1 MIDLRMGR
9 GKDGLIRV
17 YSEMRGTTDVLLDEL
32 VAGCT
37 DVLLRIADDLPT
49 QDQLHEELARVMV
62 AEITERVSREIR
74 RREETEDKTPE
85 A

>member
-1 MIDLRMGR
+1 M
-9 GKDGLIRV
+9 
-17 YSEMRGTTDVLLDEL
+17 
-32 VAGCT
+32 T

-49 QDQLHEELARVMV
+49 QDPMREELARVMV